1 MKSKR
6 PFDVLSD
13 GLVTESGREILK
25 QSQNAADA
33 VMSEVF
39 YNDTLPAITYI
50 LELADCIMDINM
62 EDALG
67 LMMHK
72 AEDEDERSE
81 IIHLSKRLAAVM
93 AIAFN
98 IKVRYQSYIEDKT
111 GKNASELHNAMQVEK
126 LANDI
131 ETTSADELEMDDILK
146 LALGGLPKDIL
157 KQLRDSMNDD
167 SDDREYD

>member
-13 GLVTESGREILK
+13 RLVTENGREILK

-67 LMMHK
+67 LMMYK
-72 AEDEDERSE
+72 AEDEDERNE
-81 IIHLSKRLAAVM
+81 IIHISKRLAAVM

-111 GKNASELHNAMQVEK
+111 GKNSSELHNAIQVEK

-131 ETTSADELEMDDILK
+131 ETTSAEDLGHDDILK
-146 LALGGLPKDIL
+146 LALSGLPKDIL
-157 KQLRDSMNDD
+157 KQIRDSMNDD
-167 SDDREYD
+167 LDDREYD